1 MQVTIV
7 RRDGFVAVDGVGHKG
22 LNLSFMAGGVKAVQ
36 WENGA
41 GAVEMANGQ
50 VEYIASLEAYQPAL
64 DAWAAA
70 EEAVVDVSAA
80 AVLRASKRAALAAH
94 RFTVETGGVTLGAE
108 VVLTDRESQ
117 ALLTGAFVS
126 ITAGLIP
133 DVDWRLKDGWMTVG
147 ALEIAAVAQAVAA
160 HVRKT
165 FAVER
170 VVWAQLEQV
179 ADEGLPGFDVLAAWD
194 AAWAAAG

>member
-7 RRDGFVAVDGVGHKG
+7 RPDGFVAVDGVGHKG
-22 LNLSFMAGGVKAVQ
+22 LNLSFLAGSVKAVQ

-41 GAVEMANGQ
+41 GAVELANGQ

-94 RFTVETGGVTLGAE
+94 RYTV
-108 VVLTDRESQ
+108 
-117 ALLTGAFVS
+117 
-126 ITAGLIP
+126 
-133 DVDWRLKDGWMTVG
+133 
-147 ALEIAAVAQAVAA
+147 
-160 HVRKT
+160 
-165 FAVER
+165 
-170 VVWAQLEQV
+170 
-179 ADEGLPGFDVLAAWD
+179 
-194 AAWAAAG
+194 

>member
-7 RRDGFVAVDGVGHKG
+7 RKDGFVAVDGKGHGG
-22 LNLSFMAGGVKAVQ
+22 LNLAFMPATLRAVQ

-41 GAVEMANGQ
+41 GAVELANGQ

-70 EEAVVDVSAA
+70 DAAVVDVSAA
-80 AVLRASKRAALAAH
+80 AVLRSSKRAALAAH
-94 RFTVETGGVTLGAE
+94 RYVVETGGVTLGAE
-108 VVLTDRESQ
+108 EVLTDRESQ

-126 ITAGLIP
+126 ITSGLIP
-133 DVDWRLKDGWMTVG
+133 DVEWKLKLGWMTVE
-147 ALEIAAVAQAVAA
+147 AADIAVVAGAVAA

-170 VVWAQLEQV
+170 VVWEQIGLV
-179 ADEGLPGFDVLAAWD
+179 ADEDLPGFDVLAAWA